1 MDDQKVILVLP
12 GTFWQ
17 VQLVQK
23 IKEMGHKVLVVNPAS
38 DSPCFQF
45 ADGHFQSDIFAKD
58 QVIAYGKE
66 NNVNAVISDECDI
79 AMNLV
84 AELGKAF
91 NVPTLDE
98 ETAALYTDKFLM
110 REFSKKHGLRYPE
123 YKFCK
128 TEEDAIT
135 LLKEIN
141 RPIIIKPLDS
151 NASHGVFRCN
161 NEEDIR
167 KHFVESMSFS
177 RVEKSVLAERFIVG
191 TEFTIDGIKT
201 PTGHYTMAISEKKHF
216 AHNESIANELYFTH
230 TNKNFDYDKLR
241 AYNDAFVMKSD
252 LQFGFTHAEYK
263 CEDGEFYLIEIAA
276 RGGGNMI
283 SSCITQWM
291 SGFDT
296 YKYLIECA
304 TGNIHEEDFSLRIE
318 YKERAAVL
326 KFFSTPNGGGIV
338 KDIEGIE
345 YLENEKDIKYYRFN
359 FKKGDTIQDAFND
372 SARIGFYIACSE
384 NEEKL
389 KEVMDNVERN
399 IRIIYYYGKNHKGTN
414 N

>member
-1 MDDQKVILVLP
+1 MDDKKTILVLP

-23 IKEMGHKVLVVNPAS
+23 IKEMGHRVLVVNPAP

-45 ADGHFQSDIFAKD
+45 SDGYLQSDIFAKD
-58 QVIAYGKE
+58 KVIEYGKE
-66 NNVNAVISDECDI
+66 NNVDAVMSDECDI
-79 AMNLV
+79 AMNLI
-84 AELGKAF
+84 AELGSIF
-91 NVPTLDE
+91 NVPTLNK
-98 ETAALYTDKFLM
+98 ETAALFTDKFLM

-123 YKFCK
+123 FKYCK
-128 TEEDAIT
+128 TEEDAIS

-141 RPIIIKPLDS
+141 SPIIIKPLDS
-151 NASHGVFRCN
+151 NASHGVFRCDT
-161 NEEDIR
+161 EEEIR
-167 KHFVESMSFS
+167 KHFAESMSFS
-177 RVEKSVLAERFIVG
+177 RIEKSVLAERFIKG
-191 TEFTIDGIKT
+191 TEFTIDGVKT

-216 AHNESIANELYFTH
+216 AHNKSIANELYFTH
-230 TNKNFDYDKLR
+230 NNKNFDYEKLR
-241 AYNDAFVMKSD
+241 SCNDAFIMRSD
-252 LQFGFTHAEYK
+252 LKFGFTHAEYK
-263 CEDGEFYLIEIAA
+263 FEDGEFYLIEIAA

-296 YKYLIECA
+296 YKYLIECSI
-304 TGNIHEEDFSLRIE
+304 GNIHDKDFTLRPE

-338 KDIEGIE
+338 QDIQGLD
-345 YLENEKDIKYYRFN
+345 YLENENDIKFYRFN
-359 FKKGDTIQDAFND
+359 FKIGDTIQNALND

-389 KEVMDNVERN
+389 KEIMDNIERN
-399 IRIIYYYGKNHKGTN
+399 VKIICYDGKDY
-414 N
+414 